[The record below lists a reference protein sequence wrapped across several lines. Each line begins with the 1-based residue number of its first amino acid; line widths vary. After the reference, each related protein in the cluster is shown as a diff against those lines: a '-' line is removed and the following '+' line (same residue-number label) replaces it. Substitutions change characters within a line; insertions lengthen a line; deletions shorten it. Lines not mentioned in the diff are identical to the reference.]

1 MAKSFYH
8 LQKKR
13 EFASEELEKV
23 KTEIENL
30 TYYWCEVNP
39 NSVKDDV
46 LEIIDKRISEL
57 KGENNNG

>member
-1 MAKSFYH
+1 MAKSIYH

-39 NSVKDDV
+39 NSVKNDV
-46 LEIIDKRISEL
+46 LEIINKRISEL
-57 KGENNNG
+57 KGSD